1 MLVQAH
7 LNQVGI
13 LAARR
18 VCKDCGASRLV
29 EDMSICDLE
38 GVAMRFTVNRDV
50 FSEAVSFA
58 AKLLPQRP
66 TQPLLSGVLLE
77 VENDTLTISSFDY
90 ETSARTSVTADVTEA
105 GRALVSGRLLGEI
118 AQRLP
123 HADVEVSLA
132 ETRVQ
137 LRCGSASF
145 SLPAMP
151 VEEYPQVPRIDSVTG
166 TIPADAFA
174 EAVAQVSLAASKDD
188 VTPVITGVQF
198 ETGDNALTLT
208 ATDRYRV
215 ATRRIDWQHLGD
227 EGEVSAL
234 VPAKV
239 VIEAG
244 KTFASEGTVQVAIVK
259 DGERE
264 LIAFTGGSKTVTS
277 LLIKGNYPPVG
288 RLFPESIENYA
299 VLHTGELVEAVGR
312 VGLVLERE
320 AALRFSFSE
329 GQVTLE
335 AAGSE
340 TAQAVETLDAH
351 LVGDEMVVSLK
362 PQFLLDGIRST
373 HSEFVRIGFT
383 RTDNASKPGP
393 VLITSQR
400 SKDDVDSQS
409 YRYLLQPNLLLR

>member
-1 MLVQAH
+1 
-7 LNQVGI
+7 
-13 LAARR
+13 
-18 VCKDCGASRLV
+18 
-29 EDMSICDLE
+29 
-38 GVAMRFTVNRDV
+38 MRFTVNRDV

-77 VENDTLTISSFDY
+77 VEHDTLTISSFDY
-90 ETSARTSVTADVTEA
+90 ETSARTAVTAEVTEA

-123 HADVEVSLA
+123 HSDVEVSLA
-132 ETRVQ
+132 DTRVQ

-151 VEEYPQVPRIDSVTG
+151 VEEYPQVPHVDSVTG
-166 TIPADAFA
+166 VVPANAFA

-198 ETGDNALTLT
+198 ETSENALTLT

-215 ATRRIDWQHLGD
+215 ATRRIDWEQLDNQGAT
-227 EGEVSAL
+227 SAL

-244 KTFASEGTVQVAIVK
+244 KTFGSEGTVQIAIVK

-264 LIAFTGGSKTVTS
+264 LIAFQGGNKTVTS

-288 RLFPESIENYA
+288 RLFPESIDNYA
-299 VLHTGELVEAVGR
+299 VLHTSELVEAVGR

-320 AALRFSFSE
+320 AALRFSFVE

-351 LVGDEMVVSLK
+351 LVGDDMVVSLK
-362 PQFLLDGIRST
+362 PQFLLDGVRST

-383 RTDNASKPGP
+383 RTENASKPGP
-393 VLITSQR
+393 VLITSQS
-400 SKDDVDSQS
+400 SKDDVDSQQ

>member
-1 MLVQAH
+1 
-7 LNQVGI
+7 
-13 LAARR
+13 
-18 VCKDCGASRLV
+18 
-29 EDMSICDLE
+29 
-38 GVAMRFTVNRDV
+38 MRFTVNRDV

-66 TQPLLSGVLLE
+66 TQPLLSGVL
-77 VENDTLTISSFDY
+77 VEASDGRLTLSAFDY
-90 ETSARTSVTADVTEA
+90 ETSARTAVTAEVVET

-151 VEEYPQVPRIDSVTG
+151 VEEYPQVPRVETVSGVVPSDV
-166 TIPADAFA
+166 FA
-174 EAVAQVSLAASKDD
+174 EAIAQVSLAASKDD

-198 ETGDNALTLT
+198 EVTENSLTLT

-215 ATRRIDWQHLGD
+215 ATRRIDWEHRD
-227 EGEVSAL
+227 SSGESLTAL

-239 VIEAG
+239 VTEVG
-244 KTFASEGTVQVAIVK
+244 KTFAASGTVQVAIVK

-264 LIAFTGGSKTVTS
+264 LIAFTGDNKTVTS

-288 RLFPESIENYA
+288 RLFPEVVDNYA
-299 VLHTGELVEAVGR
+299 VVGTGELVEAVGR

-320 AALRFSFSE
+320 AALRFTFVE

-335 AAGSE
+335 AAGTES
-340 TAQAVETLDAH
+340 AQAVETVDAH

-362 PQFLLDGIRST
+362 PQFLLDGLRST
-373 HSEFVRIGFT
+373 HAEFARIGFT
-383 RTDNASKPGP
+383 RTENASKPGP

-400 SKDDVDSQS
+400 SKDDAGEESF
-409 YRYLLQPNLLLR
+409 RYLLQPNLLLR

>member
-1 MLVQAH
+1 
-7 LNQVGI
+7 
-13 LAARR
+13 
-18 VCKDCGASRLV
+18 
-29 EDMSICDLE
+29 
-38 GVAMRFTVNRDV
+38 MRFTVNRDV

-66 TQPLLSGVLLE
+66 TQPLLSGALIE
-77 VENDTLTISSFDY
+77 AENGKLTISSFDY
-90 ETSARTSVTADVTEA
+90 ETSARTSVTADVVVP
-105 GRALVSGRLLGEI
+105 GRVLVSGRLLGDI

-123 HADVEVSLA
+123 HSDVEVSLTD
-132 ETRVQ
+132 TRVQ
-137 LRCGSASF
+137 VRCGSASF

-151 VEEYPQVPRIDSVTG
+151 VEEYPQVPRIETVTG
-166 TIPADAFA
+166 AVPAEAFA
-174 EAVAQVSLAASKDD
+174 EAIAQVSLAASKDD

-198 ETGDNALTLT
+198 EVSENALTLT

-215 ATRRIDWQHLGD
+215 ATRRIDWEQIDAGQDL
-227 EGEVSAL
+227 SAL

-239 VIEAG
+239 VIEVG
-244 KTFASEGTVQVAIVK
+244 KTFAGDGTVQVAIVK

-264 LIAFTGGSKTVTS
+264 LIAFTGGNKTVTS

-288 RLFPESIENYA
+288 RLFPDNIENYA
-299 VLHTGELVEAVGR
+299 VMNTSDLVEAVGR

-329 GQVTLE
+329 GQLTLE

-340 TAQAVETLDAH
+340 TAQAVETVDAH

-362 PQFLLDGIRST
+362 PQFLLDGLRST
-373 HSEFVRIGFT
+373 HSEYTRIGFT
-383 RTDNASKPGP
+383 RTENASKPGP

-400 SKDDVDSQS
+400 SKDDVDQQS
-409 YRYLLQPNLLLR
+409 FRYLLQPNLLLR

>member
-1 MLVQAH
+1 
-7 LNQVGI
+7 
-13 LAARR
+13 
-18 VCKDCGASRLV
+18 
-29 EDMSICDLE
+29 
-38 GVAMRFTVNRDV
+38 MRFTVNRDV

-66 TQPLLSGVLLE
+66 TQPLLSGALIE
-77 VENDTLTISSFDY
+77 VENGELTISSFDY
-90 ETSARTSVTADVTEA
+90 ETSARTTVAADIAET
-105 GRALVSGRLLGEI
+105 GRALVSGRLLGDI
-118 AQRLP
+118 ASRLP
-123 HADVEVSLA
+123 HSDVEVSLID
-132 ETRVQ
+132 TRVQ
-137 LRCGSASF
+137 VRCGSASF

-151 VEEYPQVPRIDSVTG
+151 VEEYPQVPRIDTVTG
-166 TIPADAFA
+166 AVPAEDFA

-198 ETGDNALTLT
+198 EVSENALTLT

-215 ATRRIDWQHLGD
+215 ATRRIDWEQLDGGA
-227 EGEVSAL
+227 ELSAL

-244 KTFASEGTVQVAIVK
+244 KTFAGNGTVQIAIIK

-264 LIAFTGGSKTVTS
+264 LIAFTGGNKTVTS

-288 RLFPESIENYA
+288 RLFPENIDNYA
-299 VLHTGELVEAVGR
+299 VMNTSDLVEAVGR

-340 TAQAVETLDAH
+340 TAQAVETVDAH
-351 LVGDEMVVSLK
+351 LVGDEMIVSLK
-362 PQFLLDGIRST
+362 PQFLLDGLRST
-373 HSEFVRIGFT
+373 HSEYTRIGFT
-383 RTDNASKPGP
+383 RTENASKPGP

-400 SKDDVDSQS
+400 SKDDVDQQS
-409 YRYLLQPNLLLR
+409 FRYLLQPNLLLR